1 MKKKSLALLLMLAL
15 GCSTLFGCGDK
26 ESKKEEDKK
35 TEEQSEEAEGSE
47 DDVIP
52 VKDLSDATV
61 EEAWEYCDE
70 IVETIKEKEPSFGDY
85 EVSIADFGATE
96 GEVSKEQ
103 ERERAIANTKAI
115 YAAICD
121 VNEQKD
127 GGVVKVP
134 AGTWYTGPIHLKSN
148 VNLQIEEGATLK
160 FATDT
165 DLYAG
170 ELTEEL
176 YGSELTFIRNNGIE
190 LYNYSP
196 FIYAKDCKNIAL
208 TGKGTIDGQAGGE
221 YWITWKTNGEDN
233 AFYNL
238 LMQGETGVPVE
249 ERLYGESEGELG
261 VANDGYLRPNFVVF
275 VNCDQVLIEDIT
287 TTNTPAWQ
295 LHPIYCN
302 YVTIRGVNINSPTTP
317 NSDGIDPDSC
327 KYVLIENNI
336 FNTGDDCIAIKSG
349 KNEDGRRVNIASENI
364 VIQNNTMQI
373 GHGGVT
379 LGSEASAGIRN
390 VFARDNKMGNS
401 AEECCFRFKN
411 STLRGNL
418 FENCYYK
425 NTEVPAFKATSEMIL
440 FESDYGVEKET
451 EYLKSVG
458 IEPEYHKPITRN
470 VYIDG
475 FYATPEEEVD
485 RMAAVAIKMTGVE
498 DSPITNIHFSNFE
511 IQQAETFMD
520 LKWVDGLTLENVT
533 VKQNKYADI
542 FENCKNIT
550 FKNVSILE
558 SKKSAEEDYAGIENF
573 VSESFTVEKVERGS
587 RRESAE

>member
-1 MKKKSLALLLMLAL
+1 MRKKSLVLLLILAL
-15 GCSTLFGCGDK
+15 GCSALVGCDDK
-26 ESKKEEDKK
+26 ESKGKEK
-35 TEEQSEEAEGSE
+35 TEEQGGKTEGKE
-47 DDVIP
+47 DEVIP

-70 IVETIKEKEPSFGDY
+70 IVDIIREKEPTFGDY
-85 EVSIADFGATE
+85 EVSIADFGAAPTE
-96 GEVSKEQ
+96 GEITKEQ
-103 ERERAIANTKAI
+103 EREIAIANTKAI
-115 YAAICD
+115 YKAVCD
-121 VNEQKD
+121 VNEQKE

-148 VNLQIEEGATLK
+148 VNLHLEEGATLK

-196 FIYAKDCKNIAL
+196 FIYAKDCNNIAL
-208 TGKGTIDGQAGGE
+208 TGKGTIDGQASGD

-261 VANDGYLRPNFVVF
+261 VAKDGYLRPNFVVF
-275 VNCDQVLIEDIT
+275 VNCDQVLIEGIT

-295 LHPIYCN
+295 LHPVYCN
-302 YVTIRGVNINSPTTP
+302 YVTIRGVNIDSPTTP

-327 KYVLIENNI
+327 KYVLIEENT

-364 VIQNNTMQI
+364 VIQNNKMEI

-425 NTEVPAFKATSEMIL
+425 NTEVPAFKPTSEMIL

-470 VYIDG
+470 IYIDG
-475 FYATPEEEVD
+475 FYAVPEKENVTN
-485 RMAAVAIKMTGVE
+485 MAEVAIKMTGVE
-498 DSPITNIHFSNFE
+498 DSPITNIHFSNFTVE
-511 IQQAETFMD
+511 KAKTFLEMSY
-520 LKWVDGLTLENVT
+520 VDGLTLENVT
-533 VKQNKYADI
+533 VTANKNPDVI
-542 FENCKNIT
+542 ENCKNIT
-550 FKNVSILE
+550 FKNVQFIQT
-558 SKKSAEEDYAGIENF
+558 KKSSEKDYEGIENF
-573 VSESFTVEKVERGS
+573 VSEGLTFDKVSGG
-587 RRESAE
+587 RRESKE